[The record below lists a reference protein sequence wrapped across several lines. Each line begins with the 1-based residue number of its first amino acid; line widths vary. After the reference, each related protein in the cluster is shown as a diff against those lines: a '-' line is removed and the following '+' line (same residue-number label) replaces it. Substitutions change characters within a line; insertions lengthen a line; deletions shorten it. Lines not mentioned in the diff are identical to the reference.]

1 MARKIKVVDV
11 DAATEQ
17 VETVETNNQVETVE
31 AVETTNQPEPVET
44 LQPVE
49 VKKTKSKRAPRAKKT
64 IDTSLLDVGVNM
76 SDEPPVVEEPQ
87 LIINVVEEVK
97 EEPSVSK
104 NIKTVELVQCPKCNK
119 KLTERTLK
127 YSHEAVCPAN
137 EAKTIKKPK
146 REQVAPKQVQYEET
160 IEEHIERPAIQKIKR
175 IQVRSERYKNLIT
188 HAF

>member
-11 DAATEQ
+11 DAPTEQ
-17 VETVETNNQVETVE
+17 VETVETTNQTETVE
-31 AVETTNQPEPVET
+31 AVEATNQPEPVET

-49 VKKTKSKRAPRAKKT
+49 EKKTKAKRAPRAKKT

-76 SDEPPVVEEPQ
+76 SDEPPVVEEPKP
-87 LIINVVEEVK
+87 IINAVEE
-97 EEPSVSK
+97 PPVSK
-104 NIKTVELVQCPKCNK
+104 NIKTVELVECPKCNK

-146 REQVAPKQVQYEET
+146 KEQAAPKQVQYEET
-160 IEEHIERPAIQKIKR
+160 LDEHIERPAIQKIKR

>member
-11 DAATEQ
+11 DAPTEQ
-17 VETVETNNQVETVE
+17 VETVVTTNQTET
-31 AVETTNQPEPVET
+31 VETTNQPEPVET

-49 VKKTKSKRAPRAKKT
+49 EKKTKAKRAPRAKKT

-76 SDEPPVVEEPQ
+76 SDEPPVVEEPKP
-87 LIINVVEEVK
+87 IINAVEE
-97 EEPSVSK
+97 PPVSK
-104 NIKTVELVQCPKCNK
+104 NIKTVELVECPKCNK

-160 IEEHIERPAIQKIKR
+160 LDEHIERPAIQKIKR